1 MSDKA
6 LTNPSRRTILKA
18 GVAAGA
24 AAALG
29 PWVWTSRTASAAAYL
44 PGITLD
50 PSTIPQFINL
60 LPNPLAKAFKF
71 DLSGS
76 PTIGMAQTTAQIL
89 PAGPATTVWGYSGT
103 AQAAGFPTTTF
114 PGRTF
119 EVQAGTPLK
128 VQWQNN
134 LPVNPKPGAHHLLP
148 VDTTVHGVDI
158 AAGPPVVPHLHG
170 GDTESDSDGLPEYW
184 WAPDENG
191 KGPRFVK
198 TLYDYDNK
206 QEAATIWYHDHAIG
220 ITRLNVYAGLAGFY
234 IIRDEYDTGQPD
246 NPLSLPPSPY
256 DIPLAIQDRIFDL
269 DNQLFYPS
277 SPALAEQLF
286 GPAVPGPYPDPTVFA
301 EVFGD
306 VIIVNG
312 KAWPKL
318 QVEPRKY
325 RFRILNGSDTRFY
338 NLFLDSSV
346 PFVQIG
352 TDQGLLNAPVAT
364 PQISVAPGER
374 VDVVVDFSALAGQT
388 IIMRNNAPGTF
399 RRPLVVDPKTT
410 GRIMAF
416 EVSLPLDP
424 NLLDPTLPATLRGGL
439 GQPAAISLATELA
452 KDPSIRQVF
461 LYEGLDE
468 RGRLKPLLGTAGGPL
483 DFSALP
489 VTETPVLGS
498 TEIWEIYNATPDTH
512 PIHLH
517 LVRFLVVNRQRFD
530 VRRFVPGPDG
540 AATVRLRGQPQ
551 PPVATEAGWKDTVQ
565 VRPGEVVRIV
575 ATFNRPGRYTWH
587 CHILSHE
594 DHEMMRPFE
603 VVEADSQPQQP

>member
-1 MSDKA
+1 MSDKKLA
-6 LTNPSRRTILKA
+6 NPSRRRVLKA
-18 GVAAGA
+18 GVVAGA
-24 AAALG
+24 AAAFG
-29 PWVWTSRTASAAAYL
+29 PWVLTSRTANAAAYL

-50 PSTIPQFINL
+50 PSTIPQFLNP
-60 LPNPLAKAFKF
+60 LPNPLATAFKF

-76 PTIGMAQTTAQIL
+76 PTIGMSQTTAQIL
-89 PAGPATTVWGYSGT
+89 PTGPATTVWGYSGT
-103 AQAAGFPTTTF
+103 AQAAGFPATTF

-119 EVQAGTPLK
+119 EVQAGEPLQ

-134 LPVNPKPGAHHLLP
+134 LPVYPKPGAHHLLP
-148 VDTTVHGVDI
+148 VDTTLHGTEFD
-158 AAGPPVVPHLHG
+158 AELGPRVVPHLHG
-170 GDTESDSDGLPEYW
+170 GDTESDSDGLPEQW
-184 WAPDENG
+184 WTPNEAKVGSGFD
-191 KGPRFVK
+191 KS
-198 TLYDYDNK
+198 LYDYDNS
-206 QEAATIWYHDHAIG
+206 QEAATIWYHDHAVG

-234 IIRDEYDTGQPD
+234 IIRDDYDTGQLG

-301 EVFGD
+301 EVYGD

-338 NLFLDSSV
+338 NLFLDFSV
-346 PFVQIG
+346 PFLQIG
-352 TDQGLLNAPVAT
+352 TDQGLLNSPVPT
-364 PQISVAPGER
+364 LQISVAPGER
-374 VDVVVDFSALAGQT
+374 FDVVVDFSALAGQT

-399 RRPLVVDPKTT
+399 RRPLVIDPETT

-424 NLLDPTLPATLRGGL
+424 NLPDPALPATLRGGL
-439 GQPAAISLATELA
+439 DQPASISLANELA
-452 KDPSIRQVF
+452 LVSNTRQVF
-461 LYEGLDE
+461 LYEGLDGL
-468 RGRLKPLLGTAGGPL
+468 GRLKPLLGTAEGPL
-483 DFSALP
+483 DFSAP

-498 TEIWEIYNATPDTH
+498 TEIWEIHNTTPDTH

-517 LVRFLVVNRQRFD
+517 LVRFLVVNRQGFD
-530 VRRFVPGPDG
+530 VRRFMPGAGG
-540 AATVRLRGQPQ
+540 AATVRLRGQPK
-551 PPVATEAGWKDTVQ
+551 PPAATEAGWKDTVQ

-575 ATFNRPGRYTWH
+575 ATFNRPGRYVWH

-594 DHEMMRPFE
+594 DHEMMRPF
-603 VVEADSQPQQP
+603 VVEE